1 MPSRRFSGVVRLQ
14 QFRAKLE
21 TKRGAY
27 VLNPYPQQAGLS
39 NKAMEKMGRDLFE
52 YFDGKAVDVEGS
64 LSADVIYNARLAES
78 GEAVQ
83 DVKIAPE
90 STDRFSVEIEQH
102 FQKDSSE
109 IAAKLNDIGIR
120 TVSALYHRIRD
131 DKREVTVFAK
141 YLKVREERIK
151 EFLDGLEQNADN
163 QALVRSSPR
172 RPVKRG
178 VNLKMLAEVKGVPAE
193 KKAPSAPPKFPA
205 SAITPDLPSKV
216 DLTVHVTP
224 VKDQGM
230 RGTCVAHAAAA
241 CLEAE
246 FTKKGAATTAKL
258 DLSEQYLYWACK
270 NIDGSPRSE
279 GTFIEYAV
287 EVLVNGVARKKLAG
301 GVCNDKA
308 WPYNKLPAAGNESQD
323 PPTPKA
329 LKAFRDNKQHR
340 AMNYTK
346 LNHHS
351 IKALK
356 SELAAGHCV
365 GLSVYTYHFWTDDF
379 AWREGVISLPLG
391 IEPDGAHAVCLVG
404 YRDNDATHGDGY
416 FIFKNSWDVQWGF
429 GRPDP
434 GYGSLPYRYVLKE
447 AIEAYSLEA

>member
-1 MPSRRFSGVVRLQ
+1 MPTRRFAGVIRVQ
-14 QFRAKLE
+14 QSRAKLE
-21 TKRGAY
+21 TPKGTY
-27 VLNPYPQQAGLS
+27 VLNPYPQQAALS
-39 NKAMEKMGRDLFE
+39 IKAMEEMGRSLFE
-52 YFDGKAVDVEGS
+52 FFNGKTVEIEGTLSDDV
-64 LSADVIYNARLAES
+64 LYNARLADS
-78 GEAVQ
+78 GESVQ

-90 STDRFSVEIEQH
+90 SKDRFSLEIEQH
-102 FQKDSSE
+102 FKKDSKE
-109 IAAKLNDIGIR
+109 IATKLNEVGIR

-131 DKREVTVFAK
+131 DRREVSVFSK
-141 YLKVREERIK
+141 YLKVREERIR
-151 EFLDGLEQNADN
+151 EFLKALEDDVQN

-178 VNLKMLAEVKGVPAE
+178 INLKRLADLQGVPVA
-193 KKAPSAPPKFPA
+193 KKPPSAPPKFPA
-205 SAITPDLPSKV
+205 SALTPDLPSKV

-224 VKDQGM
+224 IKDQGM

-246 FTKKGAATTAKL
+246 LIKTGKAPKKP
-258 DLSEQYLYWACK
+258 DLSEQYLYWGCK
-270 NIDGSPRSE
+270 NIDGDPKGE
-279 GTFIEYAV
+279 GTFIEFAV
-287 EVLVNGVARKKLAG
+287 EVLVNGLAKKKLAG
-301 GVCNDKA
+301 GVCNDKD

-323 PPTPKA
+323 PAPTKA
-329 LKAFRDNKQHR
+329 LKVFQGNKQHR

-346 LNHHS
+346 LKHTS

-356 SELAAGHCV
+356 TALAEGHCV

-391 IEPDGAHAVCLVG
+391 IEPDGAHAICLVG

-416 FIFKNSWDVQWGF
+416 FIFKNSWDTQWGF

-434 GYGSLPYRYVLKE
+434 GYGSLPYRYVIKE
-447 AIEAYSLEA
+447 AIEAYSLAV